1 MTSTRT
7 LPRLLA
13 SVVLLLFVAVAPAC
27 DKHAAEKDAIRVV
40 WNDYSTAYNNSDGKT
55 LADSVTKSTMDHYT
69 RLLNQALTASQKDVF
84 ALTPIEQRDVVRI
97 RNRATKG
104 QIKGY
109 TGKGYLIYSTNQGW
123 FAESSLSDLKVTSI
137 SVNGDS
143 AAATLTY
150 EGDVVA
156 RKLQFVKE
164 DGAWKFDHT
173 SLFPIINDSMQR
185 RAAALRVS
193 MRDYVQSREQ
203 QAFGSLK
210 PTVWEPMK

>member
-1 MTSTRT
+1 MPNARI
-7 LPRLLA
+7 LPRLFA
-13 SVVLLLFVAVAPAC
+13 SVVLILLAAVAPAC
-27 DKHAAEKDAIRVV
+27 DKHAAEKDTIRMV

-55 LADSVTKSTMDHYT
+55 LADSVTKSTIDHYT
-69 RLLNQALTASQKDVF
+69 RLLSKALTASQKDVF
-84 ALTPIEQRDVVRI
+84 ALTPVEQRDIIRI
-97 RNRATKG
+97 RNRASKS

-123 FAESSLSDLKVTSI
+123 FAESNLSELKVTTISI
-137 SVNGDS
+137 NGDS
-143 AAATLTY
+143 ASAALTY
-150 EGDVVA
+150 EGEVVA

-185 RAAALRVS
+185 RAGMLRVS

-203 QAFGSLK
+203 QAYGSLK